1 MSQYINI
8 NSELDALKIK
18 EFEKIFYLNMKE
30 EVNVVP
36 KVTPFK
42 GINTDLLYIK
52 DGRVLFIK
60 FMDTT
65 EDLFT
70 ILEDELLEI
79 MEEEYDILRKN
90 MGKVAN
96 DIEYNYVFIM
106 PYVSIYDIEDYGE
119 FVENNIIDK
128 NKLRKMMNYEI
139 NIDEYLGNRN
149 EEILLNLFMLQVCPE
164 YYVINDNLNLNK
176 NLKKISFSNNDYS
189 YTATMLEKEQIEDVV
204 SIKYGDTLYK
214 GPSGCG
220 KTTILLSRVIKL
232 ARVYPHHKFV
242 VFTNTKQLKNELKE
256 RLSILYKDNNN
267 IEVHT
272 FSSFLFKLAKIYNL
286 VFDYN
291 TLKSNPDKVYKNLIL
306 QVKNTIKNR
315 SMFKGIF
322 IDEIESFDESEID
335 FIREFL
341 YKSKY
346 IFNAFECKGLN
357 ISSSLSLFKNSY
369 DNIEF
374 KNIIKLNKNY
384 RQSSE
389 LVEFVNNFDENCNE
403 YIKNI
408 RPMIKDDIYYTS
420 NPIKK
425 SNKAVD
431 IIKVSDIEEQISSV
445 IWEIDYLTNK
455 KGLSYSDIA
464 VVYPFNKKKLKNGK
478 TIYFQYMLKKDLEE
492 NEIPYVYGDDEL
504 TNISKKMG
512 VTMSNIY
519 SIKNLEYKAIIF
531 CELEMLYNHG
541 INDVTQDYQVND
553 FVGDL
558 NKVYLAINR
567 ATEYLSIITTFNE
580 SASDIIKLLVESKK

>member
-18 EFEKIFYLNMKE
+18 EFEEIFYQTMKE
-30 EVNVVP
+30 EANVVP

-52 DGRVLFIK
+52 DNRVLFIK

-65 EDLFT
+65 EDLFM

-79 MEEEYDILRKN
+79 MEEEYDLLRKKMIKIGN
-90 MGKVAN
+90 N
-96 DIEYNYVFIM
+96 INYNYIFVM
-106 PYVSIYDIEDYGE
+106 PYVTIYDSEEYND

-128 NKLRKMMNYEI
+128 NKLYKIMNYEMS
-139 NIDEYLGNRN
+139 IDEYLGESN
-149 EEILLNLFMLQVCPE
+149 EEILLNLFLLQVCPE

-176 NLKKISFSNNDYS
+176 KLKKISFSNEDYR
-189 YTATMLEKEQIEDVV
+189 YTATMLERNQIEDIV
-204 SIKYGDTLYK
+204 SIKYGNTLYK

-220 KTTILLSRVIKL
+220 KTTMLLARAIKL
-232 ARVYPHHKFV
+232 ARVYPHHKFII
-242 VFTNTKQLKNELKE
+242 FTHTKQLRNEIKE
-256 RLSILYKDNNN
+256 RLDILYKDNNN

-272 FSSFLFKLAKIYNL
+272 FTSFLFKLAKIYNL

-291 TLKSNPDKVYKNLIL
+291 TLKNNPEKVYKSLVL
-306 QVKNTIKNR
+306 QAKNTIKNR

-322 IDEIESFDESEID
+322 IDEIESFESSQLD

-341 YKSKY
+341 YKSKF
-346 IFNAFECKGLN
+346 IFNGFECKGLN
-357 ISSSLSLFKNSY
+357 ITSNLSIFKDSWSNIKF
-369 DNIEF
+369 DNI
-374 KNIIKLNKNY
+374 ITLDKNY
-384 RQSSE
+384 RQSNH
-389 LVEFVNNFDENCNE
+389 LVEFVNNFDMNSNE
-403 YIKNI
+403 YIKSI
-408 RPMIKDDIYYTS
+408 RSNVEDDIYYLS
-420 NPIKK
+420 SPIRE

-431 IIKVSDIEEQISSV
+431 IIKVSDIEEQISS
-445 IWEIDYLTNK
+445 ILWEIEYLTHK
-455 KGLSYSDIA
+455 KGLNYSDIA
-464 VVYPFNKKKLKNGK
+464 VVYPFNKKRLKNGK

-492 NEIPYVYGDDEL
+492 NDIPYVYGDDEL
-504 TNISKKMG
+504 TNISKKAG
-512 VTMSNIY
+512 VTISNIY

-531 CELEMLYNHG
+531 CELEMLYNHS
-541 INDVTQDYQVND
+541 INDITQDYQVND

-567 ATEYLSIITTFNE
+567 ATDYLSIITTFNE

>member
-18 EFEKIFYLNMKE
+18 EFEEIFYQNMKE
-30 EVNVVP
+30 EANVVP

-52 DGRVLFIK
+52 DERVLFIK

-65 EDLFT
+65 EDLFM

-79 MEEEYDILRKN
+79 MEEEYDLLRKKMSKIGN
-90 MGKVAN
+90 N
-96 DIEYNYVFIM
+96 INYNYVFVM
-106 PYVSIYDIEDYGE
+106 PYVIIYDNEEYND

-128 NKLRKMMNYEI
+128 NKLYKMMNYEMS
-139 NIDEYLGNRN
+139 IDEYLSESND
-149 EEILLNLFMLQVCPE
+149 EILLNLFLLQVCPE

-176 NLKKISFSNNDYS
+176 KLKKISFSNEDYR
-189 YTATMLEKEQIEDVV
+189 YTANMLERDQIEDIV
-204 SIKYGDTLYK
+204 SIKYGNTLYK

-220 KTTILLSRVIKL
+220 KTTILLSRAIKL
-232 ARVYPHHKFV
+232 ARVYPHHKFII
-242 VFTNTKQLKNELKE
+242 FTHTKQLRNEIKE
-256 RLSILYKDNNN
+256 RLDILYKDNNN

-272 FSSFLFKLAKIYNL
+272 FTSFLFKLAKIYNL

-291 TLKSNPDKVYKNLIL
+291 TLKNTPEKVYKSLVL
-306 QVKNTIKNR
+306 QAKNTIKNR

-322 IDEIESFDESEID
+322 IDEIESFESSQLD

-341 YKSKY
+341 YKSKF
-346 IFNAFECKGLN
+346 IFNGFECKGLN
-357 ISSSLSLFKNSY
+357 ISSNLSIFKDSWSNIKF
-369 DNIEF
+369 DNI
-374 KNIIKLNKNY
+374 ITLTKNY
-384 RQSSE
+384 RQSNH
-389 LVEFVNNFDENCNE
+389 LVEFVNNFDRNSNE
-403 YIKNI
+403 YIKSI
-408 RPMIKDDIYYTS
+408 RSNVNDDIYYLS
-420 NPIKK
+420 NPIRE

-431 IIKVSDIEEQISSV
+431 IIKVSDIEEQISS
-445 IWEIDYLTNK
+445 ILWEIEYLTHK
-455 KGLSYSDIA
+455 KGLNYSDIA
-464 VVYPFNKKKLKNGK
+464 VVYPFNKKRLKNGK

-492 NEIPYVYGDDEL
+492 NDIPYVYGDDEL
-504 TNISKKMG
+504 TNISKKAG
-512 VTMSNIY
+512 VTISNIY

-531 CELEMLYNHG
+531 CELEMLYNHS
-541 INDVTQDYQVND
+541 INDITQDYQVND

-567 ATEYLSIITTFNE
+567 ATDYLSIITTFNE

>member
-18 EFEKIFYLNMKE
+18 EFEEIFYQNMKE
-30 EVNVVP
+30 EANVVP

-52 DGRVLFIK
+52 DERVLFIK

-65 EDLFT
+65 EDLFM

-79 MEEEYDILRKN
+79 MEEEYDLLRKKMSKIGN
-90 MGKVAN
+90 N
-96 DIEYNYVFIM
+96 INYNYVFVM
-106 PYVSIYDIEDYGE
+106 PYVIIYDNEEYND

-128 NKLRKMMNYEI
+128 NKLYKMMNYEMS
-139 NIDEYLGNRN
+139 IDEYLSESND
-149 EEILLNLFMLQVCPE
+149 EILLNLFLLQVCPE

-176 NLKKISFSNNDYS
+176 KLKKISFSNEDYR
-189 YTATMLEKEQIEDVV
+189 YTANMLERDQIEDIV
-204 SIKYGDTLYK
+204 SIKYGNTLYK

-220 KTTILLSRVIKL
+220 KTTILLSRAIKL
-232 ARVYPHHKFV
+232 ARVYPHHKFII
-242 VFTNTKQLKNELKE
+242 FTHTKQLRNEIKE
-256 RLSILYKDNNN
+256 KLDILYKDNNN

-272 FSSFLFKLAKIYNL
+272 FTSFLFKLAKIYNL

-291 TLKSNPDKVYKNLIL
+291 ILKNTPEKVYKSLVL
-306 QVKNTIKNR
+306 QAKNTIKNR

-322 IDEIESFDESEID
+322 IDEIESFESSQLD

-341 YKSKY
+341 YKSKF
-346 IFNAFECKGLN
+346 IFNGFECKGLN
-357 ISSSLSLFKNSY
+357 ISSNLSIFKDSWSNIKF
-369 DNIEF
+369 DNI
-374 KNIIKLNKNY
+374 ITLTKNY
-384 RQSSE
+384 RQSNH
-389 LVEFVNNFDENCNE
+389 LVEFVNNFDRNSNE
-403 YIKNI
+403 YIKSI
-408 RPMIKDDIYYTS
+408 RSNVNDDIYYLS
-420 NPIKK
+420 NPIRE

-431 IIKVSDIEEQISSV
+431 IIKVSDIEEQISS
-445 IWEIDYLTNK
+445 ILWEIEYLTHK
-455 KGLSYSDIA
+455 KGLNYSDIA
-464 VVYPFNKKKLKNGK
+464 VVYPFNKKRLKNGK

-492 NEIPYVYGDDEL
+492 NDIPYIYGDDEL
-504 TNISKKMG
+504 TNISKKAG
-512 VTMSNIY
+512 VTISNIY

-531 CELEMLYNHG
+531 CELEMLYNHS
-541 INDVTQDYQVND
+541 INDITQDYQVND

-567 ATEYLSIITTFNE
+567 ATDYLSIITTFNE